1 MAIAQITILFILGT
15 VPILFAAVQPWV
27 WSVYGSCM
35 IVAFLVFLWQD
46 RNQLSIVPGVSIN
59 LAVALFFVVT
69 LFLCIPLPTN
79 VLSYLSPVRYQ
90 TLMTAQDLLN
100 RPASWQ
106 TLSYIPRL
114 ALSWWVFLICLCLL
128 FGTVRRLC
136 ADAKTLKRVVLV
148 MMCVAMLEAAYG
160 LIQALV
166 PTMGVLWVDYVQA
179 YMGSARGTFIN
190 RNHFA
195 GFMEM
200 TWPLALGFT
209 MAQGGWG
216 QGYSLKK
223 ILASERLNRQALL
236 ALGVVVLLLALLFS
250 RSRAGIAGAL
260 IGLLTFILL
269 TRSGRKGI
277 SRYSWLMLAGIV
289 GLLVVYSMAIGI
301 GPITERFFA
310 LSNGDSRLDY
320 WRDSLPIIKDHPLGI
335 GLRNYDNVIPVYN
348 VSMLAD
354 KRLEYAHNDYLQLL
368 IEAGWIGFIAVLTG
382 FLIFMWKNAYRIRHM
397 NPQKDPMRFF
407 LAVGAFSGLIS
418 LTFHSFFDF
427 NLQIP
432 ANCVYFVTLMAILY
446 SCAWRSADSPE
457 LNQKMKKIATNRHSQ
472 AQITNRK

>member
-1 MAIAQITILFILGT
+1 MAIAQITTLFILGS

-27 WSVYGSCM
+27 WSVYGICM
-35 IVAFLVFLWQD
+35 IVSFLVFLWQD

-59 LAVALFFVVT
+59 LAVALFFAVT
-69 LFLCIPLPTN
+69 LFLCLPLPTN

-100 RPASWQ
+100 RPSSWQ
-106 TLSYIPRL
+106 TLSYIPQL

-195 GFMEM
+195 GFIEM
-200 TWPLALGFT
+200 MWPLALGFT

-216 QGYSLKK
+216 QGYTLKR

-260 IGLLTFILL
+260 MGLLTFILL

-368 IEAGWIGFIAVLTG
+368 IEAGWIGFMALLTG

-418 LTFHSFFDF
+418 LAFHSFFDF

-432 ANCVYFVTLMAILY
+432 ANCVYFVTLMAIL
-446 SCAWRSADSPE
+446 CACCGLDAETRVQGSR
-457 LNQKMKKIATNRHSQ
+457 LKV
-472 AQITNRK
+472 

>member
-1 MAIAQITILFILGT
+1 MIC
-15 VPILFAAVQPWV
+15 AA
-27 WSVYGSCM
+27 
-35 IVAFLVFLWQD
+35 L
-46 RNQLSIVPGVSIN
+46 
-59 LAVALFFVVT
+59 
-69 LFLCIPLPTN
+69 
-79 VLSYLSPVRYQ
+79 
-90 TLMTAQDLLN
+90 
-100 RPASWQ
+100 
-106 TLSYIPRL
+106 
-114 ALSWWVFLICLCLL
+114 
-128 FGTVRRLC
+128 
-136 ADAKTLKRVVLV
+136 
-148 MMCVAMLEAAYG
+148 LEAVYG

-195 GFMEM
+195 GFIEM
-200 TWPLALGFT
+200 IWPLALGLT

-216 QGYSLKK
+216 TGYTLKK

-260 IGLLTFILL
+260 MGFLTFILL
-269 TRSGRKGI
+269 TRSGRRGI
-277 SRYSWLMLAGIV
+277 PRYSWLMPTGIAGM
-289 GLLVVYSMAIGI
+289 LVVYSMAIGI
-301 GPITERFFA
+301 GPITERFFS

-335 GLRNYDNVIPVYN
+335 GLRNYENVIPVYN
-348 VSMLAD
+348 VSMMANN
-354 KRLEYAHNDYLQLL
+354 RLEYAHNDYLQLL

-382 FLIFMWKNAYRIRHM
+382 FSIFMWKSVCRIKHM

-418 LTFHSFFDF
+418 LSFHSFFDF

-432 ANCVYFVTLMAILY
+432 ANCVYFITLMAIL
-446 SCAWRSADSPE
+446 CACCGRGAETRVQGSR
-457 LNQKMKKIATNRHSQ
+457 LQV
-472 AQITNRK
+472 